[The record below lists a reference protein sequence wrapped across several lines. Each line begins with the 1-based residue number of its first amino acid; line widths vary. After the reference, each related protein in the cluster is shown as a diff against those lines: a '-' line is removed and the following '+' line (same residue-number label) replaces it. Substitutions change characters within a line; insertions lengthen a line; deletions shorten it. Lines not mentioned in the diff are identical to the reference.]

1 LFKSEEKKTWMP
13 GTRPG
18 MTLILKS
25 AQSANAAWRR
35 WQDTIA
41 AARRG
46 QLPRQLPECLFS
58 PENPVKSPIQ
68 PPVPRGSSSSFVGTG
83 AAGHAR
89 HAGGRQGPTAVGAIT
104 DVFGNLSC
112 ELNASALLLAL
123 GAVAAAFQRRLAR
136 ST

>member
-1 LFKSEEKKTWMP
+1 MP
-13 GTRPG
+13 VLAGESRKIPDPAARPAR
-18 MTLILKS
+18 LILILS
-25 AQSANAAWRR
+25 LAPIIGLGIGL
-35 WQDTIA
+35 IA
-41 AARRG
+41 
-46 QLPRQLPECLFS
+46 
-58 PENPVKSPIQ
+58 
-68 PPVPRGSSSSFVGTG
+68 G